1 MKKRVL
7 ALCLC
12 LFLLLAFVACNQ
24 EEEPAPTLAPT
35 LAQSSFYTLDGML
48 QNTHVKLVV
57 NTEALVAPVTE
68 LSYTLYDFS
77 EYGVSPNKH
86 LMGTKCQTLLEV
98 YRDGAWEE
106 APFSGG
112 IERDVIEASYGKAFV
127 PAEQQK
133 IDFKMTFSGYPSD
146 AKTLR
151 GYAYLTPG
159 LYRLKMKCFF
169 YADQEKET
177 AQDRSGFA
185 VAYFT
190 VTAE

>member
-1 MKKRVL
+1 
-7 ALCLC
+7 
-12 LFLLLAFVACNQ
+12 
-24 EEEPAPTLAPT
+24 
-35 LAQSSFYTLDGML
+35 ML

-57 NTEALVAPVTE
+57 NTESFVAPVTE

-77 EYGVSPNKH
+77 EYGVSPSKH
-86 LMGTKCQTLLEV
+86 LMGTNCKTLLEV
-98 YRDGAWEE
+98 YRDGVWEE

-112 IERDVIEASYGKAFV
+112 YERDVIEAGYGKGFV

-133 IDFKMTFSGYPSD
+133 IDFKMTFSNYPPD
-146 AKTLR
+146 ADSNR
-151 GYAYLTPG
+151 SYAYLTPG
-159 LYRLKMKCFF
+159 LYRLTMKCYF

-190 VTAE
+190 VTAPVE

>member
-1 MKKRVL
+1 MKKRLL

-12 LFLLLAFVACNQ
+12 FLLLLSFVACDK
-24 EEEPAPTLAPT
+24 EEEPAPESLK
-35 LAQSSFYTLDGML
+35 SSFYTVDGME

-57 NTEALVAPVTE
+57 NTESLVAPVTE

-86 LMGTKCQTLLEV
+86 LNGTDCETLLEV
-98 YRDGAWEE
+98 YRDGIWEE
-106 APFSGG
+106 ALFSGG
-112 IERDVIEASYGKAFV
+112 YIRDILGGGYGKAFV

-133 IDFKMTFSGYPSD
+133 IDFKMTFSDYPPD
-146 AKTLR
+146 ATANR
-151 GYAYLTPG
+151 SYAYLTPG
-159 LYRLKMKCFF
+159 LYRLKMKCHF

-177 AQDRSGFA
+177 AQDKSGFA

-190 VTAE
+190 VTAPAE